1 MSGITSLLSMGAGA
15 LRANQAA
22 LQVTGNNISNV
33 DTEGYSR
40 QSVVLKDGQYV
51 NTFTGQVGTGVV
63 AQEVV
68 RAHDKFVEAQYLT
81 KVSARDRYQTLYN
94 GLQSVQNLV
103 NESNTDGL
111 NTSLN
116 KFFDDW
122 GDLTTSPESA
132 AVRQTLVDDTET
144 LLSTLRSEADSMRQL
159 EDQANQSIAS
169 GVDKLNELAKD
180 IADLNNQINQTQ
192 IDGKSNPNNLYDLRD
207 VKLREMAG
215 LVDISVVDNG
225 KGNIT
230 VYTTAGQTVVDG
242 VVAFDFK
249 FEQGQTVRQLSPT
262 SLGPPVS
269 DVQAYYDGA
278 DNDEYTLKVVSGG
291 AVGGGAAFQVS
302 LDGGRTW
309 LTNDDGTTAVY
320 QAEAESSKVRVGDL
334 DIWFADV
341 DDPDTAATDNL
352 NVGDTFTLVPKK
364 ALYWYTTAGTAE
376 NITPQQYADG
386 TDNTRRLTGGALAGA
401 FLFRDEELGEF
412 QDTLDAFAKS
422 MVWEVNR
429 IHSQGAGLTNFST
442 VLGTNAVSLTNVA
455 LDSRSS
461 GLDFGDRLQSGAFM
475 LYAYDA
481 DGNLAVDGSG
491 NPVQA
496 SIAFTPGVTTLD
508 DLVTAI
514 DNAFS
519 PPAFSD
525 TYLDASISNNRLSIS
540 GVNGNTFQFGDD
552 SSGVLAALGVNTFLT
567 GSQASDVAVNDVI
580 GTDLNRIN
588 AGHVGADGLVAVGD
602 NLTAKAMT
610 ELENT
615 AIPFYV
621 AGKTTVNQT
630 LTDNY
635 ASLVSKIGSD
645 TAAASYQAT
654 YQAALAAEL
663 NEQQLSTSGVNLDE
677 ELTNMIKFQHSYQA
691 AAKLVST
698 ANSMFETV
706 LGLKN

>member
-81 KVSARDRYQTLYN
+81 KVSARDRYQTLYS
-94 GLQSVQNLV
+94 GLQSTQNLV
-103 NESNTDGL
+103 NESNTKGL
-111 NTSLN
+111 NSSLST
-116 KFFDDW
+116 FFDDW
-122 GDLTTSPESA
+122 GDLTTSPDSA
-132 AVRQTLVDDTET
+132 AVRQTLVDDTGT
-144 LLSTLRSEADSMRQL
+144 MLSILRSQADSMQQL
-159 EDQANQSIAS
+159 EDQTNQSIAA
-169 GVDKLNELAKD
+169 GVDKLNQLAQD

-192 IDGKSNPNNLYDLRD
+192 IDGKSNPNNLYDQRD
-207 VKLREMAG
+207 NKLREMAG
-215 LVDISVVDNG
+215 LIDINVIDNG

-230 VYTTAGQTVVDG
+230 VNTAAGQTVVDG
-242 VVAFDFK
+242 VVSFDFK
-249 FEQGQTVRQLSPT
+249 FEQGKTVRQLSPT

-278 DNDEYTLKVVSGG
+278 DNNEYTLKVVSGG

-302 LDGGRTW
+302 LDGGNTW
-309 LTNDDGTTAVY
+309 ITNDDGTTAIY
-320 QAEAESSKVRVGDL
+320 QAEGSAAKVQVGNL

-341 DDPDTAATDNL
+341 SDSGTPAASNL

-376 NITPQQYADG
+376 NITPQQFADG
-386 TDNTRRLTGGALAGA
+386 TDNPRRLTGGSLAGA
-401 FLFRDEELGEF
+401 FQFRDEDLGQY
-412 QDTLDAFAKS
+412 QDTLDAFTKS

-429 IHSQGAGLTNFST
+429 IHSQGAGLTNFAS
-442 VLGTNAVSLTNVA
+442 VLGTNAVVDSSYA
-455 LDSRSS
+455 LDSPTS
-461 GLDFGDRLQSGAFM
+461 GLDYGNRLQSGASM
-475 LYAYDA
+475 MYVYDA
-481 DGNLAVDGSG
+481 NGALT
-491 NPVQA
+491 A
-496 SIAFTPGVTTLD
+496 SSAISFAPGDSLD
-508 DLVTAI
+508 DVITRINAAFGGSVTASVV
-514 DNAFS
+514 NS
-519 PPAFSD
+519 
-525 TYLDASISNNRLSIS
+525 RLSIA
-540 GVNGNTFQFGDD
+540 GTGGATFQFGND
-552 SSGVLAALGVNTFLT
+552 SSGLLAALGVNTYLT
-567 GSQASDVAVNDVI
+567 GSRASDAAVNDVV
-580 GTDLNRIN
+580 GTDLNRVN
-588 AGHVGADGLVAVGD
+588 AGHVGTNGLVAVGD

-610 ELENT
+610 ELETT
-615 AIPFYV
+615 AVGFYV
-621 AGKTTVNQT
+621 AGETTVHQT
-630 LTDNY
+630 LTDY
-635 ASLVSKIGSD
+635 HAALVSKIGSD
-645 TAAASYQAT
+645 TASASYQAS
-654 YQAALAAEL
+654 YQSALAAEL

-698 ANSMFETV
+698 ANTMFETV

>member
-51 NTFTGQVGTGVV
+51 NTFTGQIGTGVV

-94 GLQSVQNLV
+94 GLQSTQNLV
-103 NESNTDGL
+103 NESNTKGL
-111 NTSLN
+111 NSSLST
-116 KFFDDW
+116 FFDDW
-122 GDLTTSPESA
+122 GDLTTSPDSA

-144 LLSTLRSEADSMRQL
+144 MLSTLRSEADSMQQL
-159 EDQANQSIAS
+159 EDQANQSIAA
-169 GVDKLNELAKD
+169 GVDKLNQLAKD

-192 IDGKSNPNNLYDLRD
+192 IDGKSNPNNLYDQRD

-215 LVDISVVDNG
+215 LIDINVIDNG

-230 VYTTAGQTVVDG
+230 VNTTAGQTVVDG
-242 VVAFDFK
+242 VVSFDFK
-249 FEQGQTVRQLSPT
+249 FEQGKTVRQLSSASMT
-262 SLGPPVS
+262 AGS
-269 DVQAYYDGA
+269 DVQAYYDGV
-278 DNDEYTLKVVSGG
+278 DNDEYTLKVVSNGS
-291 AVGGGAAFQVS
+291 VSGGAALFEAS

-309 LTNDDGTTAVY
+309 LTNDDGTTARF
-320 QAEAESSKVRVGDL
+320 EADAANSKVRVGDL
-334 DIWFADV
+334 DVWFGTLSN
-341 DDPDTAATDNL
+341 PDAVVPASDF

-364 ALYWYTTAGTAE
+364 ALYWYTTAGTPE

-386 TDNTRRLTGGALAGA
+386 TDNPRRLTGGSLAGA
-401 FLFRDEELGEF
+401 FLFRDEELGQF

-429 IHSQGAGLTNFST
+429 IHSQGAGLTNFTS
-442 VLGTNAVSLTNVA
+442 VLGTNAVTDATFA

-461 GLDFGDRLQSGAFM
+461 GLDYSDRLQSGASM
-475 LYAYDA
+475 MYVYDA
-481 DGNLAVDGSG
+481 SGALTASAAITFIPGTTCLENGVDGIVDQIKAALGGS
-491 NPVQA
+491 
-496 SIAFTPGVTTLD
+496 
-508 DLVTAI
+508 VTA
-514 DNAFS
+514 S
-519 PPAFSD
+519 VV
-525 TYLDASISNNRLSIS
+525 NNRLSIV
-540 GVNGNTFQFGDD
+540 GTGGATFQFGDD

-567 GSQASDVAVNDVI
+567 GSRASDVAVNDVV

-615 AIPFYV
+615 DIPFFV

-630 LTDNY
+630 LTDY
-635 ASLVSKIGSD
+635 HAALVSKIGSD

-654 YQAALAAEL
+654 YQSALAAQL

-698 ANSMFETV
+698 ANTMFETV

>member
-81 KVSARDRYQTLYN
+81 KVSARDRYQTLLN
-94 GLQSVQNLV
+94 GLKSVQNLV
-103 NESNTDGL
+103 NESNAKGFNSAL
-111 NTSLN
+111 S

-122 GDLTTSPESA
+122 GDLTTSPDSA

-144 LLSTLRSEADSMRQL
+144 MLSILRSEADSMQQL
-159 EDQANQSIAS
+159 EDQANQSIAA
-169 GVDKLNELAKD
+169 GVDKLNQLAKD

-192 IDGKSNPNNLYDLRD
+192 IDGKNNPNNLYDQRD
-207 VKLREMAG
+207 VKLRELAS
-215 LVDISVVDNG
+215 LVDINVVDNG
-225 KGNIT
+225 KGDIIVN
-230 VYTTAGQTVVDG
+230 TTAGQTIVDRT
-242 VVAFDFK
+242 VAFDFK
-249 FEQGQTVRQLSPT
+249 FEQGQTVRQLSSASIT
-262 SLGPPVS
+262 AGS
-269 DVQAYYDGA
+269 DVQAYYDGS
-278 DNDEYTLKVVSGG
+278 DSNEYTLKVVSGG
-291 AVGGGAAFQVS
+291 AVGGGAPARFQVS

-309 LTNDDGTTAVY
+309 LKDDDG
-320 QAEAESSKVRVGDL
+320 QEMEFSAEGSGAKVRVGEL
-334 DIWFADV
+334 DIYFANILDKTN
-341 DDPDTAATDNL
+341 PATSNL

-364 ALYWYTTAGTAE
+364 AINWYTTAGTPE
-376 NITPQQYADG
+376 NVTPQQYADG
-386 TDNTRRLTGGALAGA
+386 TDNARRLTGGSLAGA
-401 FLFRDEELGEF
+401 FLFRDAELGQF
-412 QDTLDAFAKS
+412 QSTLDAFAES

-429 IHSQGAGLTNFST
+429 IHSQGAGLTNFSS
-442 VLGTNAVSLTNVA
+442 VLGTNAVVDSSYA
-455 LDSRSS
+455 LDSPTS
-461 GLDFGDRLQSGAFM
+461 GLTYGNRLQSGASM
-475 LYAYDA
+475 MYVYDA
-481 DGNLAVDGSG
+481 NGALTASAAVS
-491 NPVQA
+491 
-496 SIAFTPGVTTLD
+496 FTPGDSLD
-508 DLVTAI
+508 DVITAINGAFGGAVTA
-514 DNAFS
+514 S
-519 PPAFSD
+519 VV
-525 TYLDASISNNRLSIS
+525 NNRLSIVGES
-540 GVNGNTFQFGDD
+540 GATFQFGDD
-552 SSGVLAALGVNTFLT
+552 SSGLLAALGVNTFLT
-567 GSQASDVAVNDVI
+567 GSKAADVAVNDVV

-588 AGHVGADGLVAVGD
+588 AGHVGTDGLVAVGD

-610 ELENT
+610 KLENT
-615 AIPFYV
+615 EIAFSV

-630 LTDNY
+630 LTDYY
-635 ASLVSKIGSD
+635 ASLVSKVGSD
-645 TAAASYQAT
+645 TASASYQAT

>member
-51 NTFTGQVGTGVV
+51 NTFTGQIGTGVV

-103 NESNTDGL
+103 NESNTKGL
-111 NTSLN
+111 NSSLN

-144 LLSTLRSEADSMRQL
+144 LLSTLRSQADSMQQL
-159 EDQANQSIAS
+159 EDQANQSIAA
-169 GVDKLNELAKD
+169 GVDKLNQLAKD

-215 LVDISVVDNG
+215 LVDVNVIDNG
-225 KGNIT
+225 KGNLT

-262 SLGPPVS
+262 SLGPPAS

-309 LTNDDGTTAVY
+309 LANDDGTTAVY
-320 QAEAESSKVRVGDL
+320 QAEAAGSKVRVGDL
-334 DIWFADV
+334 DIWFANV
-341 DDPDTAATDNL
+341 DDPETPAADNL
-352 NVGDTFTLVPKK
+352 NIGDTFTLVPKK

-376 NITPQQYADG
+376 NITPQQYGDG
-386 TDNTRRLTGGALAGA
+386 TDNTRRLTGGSLAGA
-401 FLFRDEELGEF
+401 FLFRDEELGQF

-429 IHSQGAGLTNFST
+429 IHSQGAGLTNFSS
-442 VLGTNAVSLTNVA
+442 VLGANAVADSTFA
-455 LDSRSS
+455 LDSPTS
-461 GLDFGDRLQSGAFM
+461 GLDYGDRLQSGASM
-475 LYAYDA
+475 MYVYDA
-481 DGNLAVDGSG
+481 SG
-491 NPVQA
+491 AMTA
-496 SIAFTPGVTTLD
+496 SAAISFAPGDSLD
-508 DLVTAI
+508 DVITRI
-514 DNAFS
+514 NA
-519 PPAFSD
+519 AFGGD
-525 TYLDASISNNRLSIS
+525 VAASVVNNRLSIA
-540 GVNGNTFQFGDD
+540 GQGGATFQFGDD
-552 SSGVLAALGVNTFLT
+552 TSGLLAALGVNTFLT
-567 GSQASDVAVNDVI
+567 GSRASDVAVNDVV

-602 NLTAKAMT
+602 NLTAKAMA

-615 AIPFYV
+615 DIAFYV

-630 LTDNY
+630 LTDYY
-635 ASLVSKIGSD
+635 ASLVSKVGSD

-663 NEQQLSTSGVNLDE
+663 NEQQLATSGVNLDE

>member
-1 MSGITSLLSMGAGA
+1 MSGISSLLSMGAGA

-51 NTFTGQVGTGVV
+51 NTFTGQIGTGVV

-81 KVSARDRYQTLYN
+81 KVSARDRYQTLYS

-111 NTSLN
+111 NTSLS

-144 LLSTLRSEADSMRQL
+144 LLSTLRSEADSMQQL
-159 EDQANQSIAS
+159 EDQANQSIAAS
-169 GVDKLNELAKD
+169 VDKLNELAKD

-215 LVDISVVDNG
+215 LVDINVIDNG
-225 KGNIT
+225 KGNLT

-262 SLGPPVS
+262 SLGPPAS

-320 QAEAESSKVRVGDL
+320 QAEAEGSKVHVGDL
-334 DIWFADV
+334 DIWFANV
-341 DDPDTAATDNL
+341 DDPDTPAADNL
-352 NVGDTFTLVPKK
+352 NIGDTFTLVPKK

-376 NITPQQYADG
+376 NITPQQYGDG
-386 TDNTRRLTGGALAGA
+386 TDNTRRLTGGSLAGA

-429 IHSQGAGLTNFST
+429 IHSQGAGLTNFTS
-442 VLGTNAVSLTNVA
+442 VLGTDAVTDATYA

-461 GLDFGDRLQSGAFM
+461 GLDYSDRLQSGASM
-475 LYAYDA
+475 MYVYDA
-481 DGNLAVDGSG
+481 TGALTASDAIRFIPGTTCLENGVDGIVDQINNLFGGS
-491 NPVQA
+491 
-496 SIAFTPGVTTLD
+496 
-508 DLVTAI
+508 VTA
-514 DNAFS
+514 S
-519 PPAFSD
+519 VV
-525 TYLDASISNNRLSIS
+525 NNRLSIV
-540 GVNGNTFQFGDD
+540 GTGGATFQFGEDT
-552 SSGVLAALGVNTFLT
+552 SGVLAALGVNTFLT
-567 GSQASDVAVNDVI
+567 GSRASDAAVNDVV
-580 GTDLNRIN
+580 GTDLNRLN

-615 AIPFYV
+615 EIAFYV

-630 LTDNY
+630 LTDYY
-635 ASLVSKIGSD
+635 ASLVSKVGSD

-663 NEQQLSTSGVNLDE
+663 NEQQLATSGVNLDE